1 MFSRKM
7 KTTTTKKN
15 HQLEKESLGVV
26 IGMDPSSV
34 LDQTIQ
40 DVSNLQAE
48 FAYILGELRSSDTEL
63 LDQGKKYMQKDSQIH
78 KFIRQHGSLQEHP
91 KEQELSEEIREEML
105 ASKNLQEEKCTMAN
119 TALYLVA
126 KHLAKLEKNVSV
138 LEDDGLLAPV
148 EEEADSSTEFSRES
162 SAVSGTGERRRK
174 AGSSGSHEPSNV
186 KRRRT
191 GKASSPNQISKTS
204 SIPLPDTSLP
214 QPANSREDESHEN
227 TQGSPLP
234 VVEKDVNFDLQD
246 YNDDLFSGYNN
257 NEEEDR
263 TLYCF
268 CQSVSYG
275 EMVACDGPNCKYEWF
290 HYSCVNLKEPP
301 KGQWYC
307 PDCRQE
313 MAKDKLKKK
322 RI

>member
-1 MFSRKM
+1 
-7 KTTTTKKN
+7 
-15 HQLEKESLGVV
+15 
-26 IGMDPSSV
+26 MDPSSV

-48 FAYILGELRSSDTEL
+48 FAYLLEELRNSDTQL
-63 LDQGKKYMQKDSQIH
+63 YDQRKKYMQNDSQIH
-78 KFIRQHGSLQEHP
+78 KLIRQHGSLTEHP
-91 KEQELSEEIREEML
+91 KEQELSEKIKEGIL
-105 ASKNLQEEKCTMAN
+105 ACKGLQQEKCTLAN
-119 TALYLVA
+119 TALFLVT
-126 KHLAKLEKNVSV
+126 KHLSKLEKNIGV
-138 LEDDGLLAPV
+138 LEEDGLLAPV
-148 EEEADSSTEFSRES
+148 EDEAESSTEFSRES
-162 SAVSGTGERRRK
+162 SAVSGAGERRRRG
-174 AGSSGSHEPSNV
+174 ASSSSHEPSGV
-186 KRRRT
+186 KRRKMGRASPSQNSQSTPVSAPSKSLSQPPTTKEDETNEDNT
-191 GKASSPNQISKTS
+191 GGS
-204 SIPLPDTSLP
+204 SLP
-214 QPANSREDESHEN
+214 VA
-227 TQGSPLP
+227 
-234 VVEKDVNFDLQD
+234 EKDVNFDLQD

-301 KGQWYC
+301 KGQWFC

-313 MAKDKLKKK
+313 MAKNKLKRR

>member
-1 MFSRKM
+1 MS
-7 KTTTTKKN
+7 
-15 HQLEKESLGVV
+15 
-26 IGMDPSSV
+26 MDPSSV

-48 FAYILGELRSSDTEL
+48 FAHILEELRNTDTQL
-63 LDQGKKYMQKDSQIH
+63 YDQRKKYMQKDSQIH
-78 KFIRQHGSLQEHP
+78 KFIRQHGSLTEHP
-91 KEQELSEEIREEML
+91 KEQELSEKIKEEML
-105 ASKNLQEEKCTMAN
+105 ACRTLQEEKCTMAN
-119 TALYLVA
+119 TALFLVT
-126 KHLAKLEKNVSV
+126 KHLSKLEKSIGV
-138 LEDDGLLAPV
+138 LEEDGLLAPIEDEV
-148 EEEADSSTEFSRES
+148 ESSTEFSREG
-162 SAVSGTGERRRK
+162 SAASGTSERKRRG
-174 AGSSGSHEPSNV
+174 ASSGSHEPSSV
-186 KRRRT
+186 KRRKTARASPSLNSQGT
-191 GKASSPNQISKTS
+191 PLPAQSKSISQSSPEKGDDGDN
-204 SIPLPDTSLP
+204 DNAGNSLP
-214 QPANSREDESHEN
+214 VAER
-227 TQGSPLP
+227 
-234 VVEKDVNFDLQD
+234 DVNFDLQD

-301 KGQWYC
+301 KGQWFC

-313 MAKDKLKKK
+313 MAKNKLKKR